1 MHIITILQWQLTYRI
16 TKEKFHGTICQNSD
30 RFKVLCPFDSQV
42 NFPLSFFQLKIT
54 NFTIGMKKKNKRLLE
69 QLSTPPRHFFLC
81 TSNRTLR
88 PFGFEGK
95 LEIFLTDL

>member
-42 NFPLSFFQLKIT
+42 SFPLSFFQLKIT
-54 NFTIGMKKKNKRLLE
+54 NFTIGMKKKIKDCRN
-69 QLSTPPRHFFLC
+69 
-81 TSNRTLR
+81 NYR
-88 PFGFEGK
+88 PLPGTFSYVRQIAPCDPSALK
-95 LEIFLTDL
+95 AN

>member
-16 TKEKFHGTICQNSD
+16 TKEKFHGTICQDLDS
-30 RFKVLCPFDSQV
+30 FKVLSPFDSQV

-54 NFTIGMKKKNKRLLE
+54 NFTLGMKKKIKDCRNNYRPLPGTF
-69 QLSTPPRHFFLC
+69 SY

-88 PFGFEGK
+88 PFGF
-95 LEIFLTDL
+95 